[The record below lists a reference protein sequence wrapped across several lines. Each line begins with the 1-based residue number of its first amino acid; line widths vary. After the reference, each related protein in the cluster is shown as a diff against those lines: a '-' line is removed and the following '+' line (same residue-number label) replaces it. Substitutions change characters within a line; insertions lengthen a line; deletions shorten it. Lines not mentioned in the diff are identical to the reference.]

1 MLLIFFPFRGGWAF
15 FRFRRLH
22 RRSSPPTAVASRYD
36 NRQTTTNRHN
46 DGARVVLFRIRYR
59 TAFAAPSVVVFA
71 SDGDIQR
78 AQRRPVDHRQTRWH
92 RTKKSRS
99 LSPVKQ
105 FPARLYSAPA
115 TAVFSPPVSP
125 SPRRARTVRHRAVSS
140 PPPPPPPATNR
151 LIRAIVFANG
161 ANRKQNGGTVSPLD
175 FSPARSISIIT
186 NAYIPMLS
194 ISNKH
199 YFYVTFPRCLP
210 ATKKCSLF
218 TSFYWRLDFKL
229 LTYKCDEV
237 KRSSLHRFSNGPVY
251 FFYCN
256 FCPNAYQFISVG

>member
-1 MLLIFFPFRGGWAF
+1 VFC

-22 RRSSPPTAVASRYD
+22 RRSSPRRVTTTTQLH

-46 DGARVVLFRIRYR
+46 DGARVVLFRVRDR
-59 TAFAAPSVVVFA
+59 TAFAAPSVVVSA

-105 FPARLYSAPA
+105 FPARLYSA
-115 TAVFSPPVSP
+115 TAVFFRRRCRRPRGARVP
-125 SPRRARTVRHRAVSS
+125 SAAVSS
-140 PPPPPPPATNR
+140 PVPPPPPATNR

-161 ANRKQNGGTVSPLD
+161 ANRKQNGGTVPPLD
-175 FSPARSISIIT
+175 FSLTRSISIIT
-186 NAYIPMLS
+186 KYYPYYLFPIGIVFTLPRIFEVQL
-194 ISNKH
+194 
-199 YFYVTFPRCLP
+199 VTFPRCLP

-218 TSFYWRLDFKL
+218 TSF
-229 LTYKCDEV
+229 
-237 KRSSLHRFSNGPVY
+237 H
-251 FFYCN
+251 
-256 FCPNAYQFISVG
+256 